1 VEPAFL
7 GLILDSTVVIA
18 GERRGHTVRQILKSF
33 QTGYGEI
40 EVGLS
45 VVTVVELT
53 HGIQRAATEE
63 RRQRR
68 QAFVD
73 ELIRDV
79 PVHPVTIETAKLAGR
94 IEGDRAAQ
102 GVTIAFED
110 LLIAATALQLGF
122 GVATGNVRHFQVGP
136 ASPSCKRN
144 DQSSTGDPL
153 RKSRDRLGV
162 PHAKPVARRSRCRCL
177 VSGPAERATLSI
189 PRVGKKY
196 NEDR

>member
-1 VEPAFL
+1 VEPAVV

-18 GERRGHTVRQILKSF
+18 GERRGRTVRQILEQFK
-33 QTGYGEI
+33 TGHGEI

-45 VVTVVELT
+45 VVTIVELT
-53 HGIQRAATEE
+53 HGIQRATTEE

-79 PVHPVTIETAKLAGR
+79 PIHPVTIEIAKIAGR

-122 GVATGNVRHFQVGP
+122 GVATANVRHFQVVPGLAVVP
-136 ASPSCKRN
+136 A
-144 DQSSTGDPL
+144 
-153 RKSRDRLGV
+153 
-162 PHAKPVARRSRCRCL
+162 
-177 VSGPAERATLSI
+177 
-189 PRVGKKY
+189 
-196 NEDR
+196 